1 MKFSSRLIGF
11 AAIFAV
17 IAMGYYIV
25 YGMVTRHVQVPEYQT
40 KIHVLEQKLILCES
54 EVEAL
59 NMRVRW
65 SNFLKIMLDKDQQVK
80 FDNLE
85 EYLET
90 NGTIG
95 GCNE

>member
-1 MKFSSRLIGF
+1 MNFKNRLIGF
-11 AAIFAV
+11 AVIFAI

-25 YGMVTRHVQVPEYQT
+25 YGMVTRHVHVPEYLA
-40 KIHVLEQKLILCES
+40 KIFVLEQKLILHES
-54 EVEAL
+54 EIKDMK
-59 NMRVRW
+59 MRVRW
-65 SNFLKIMLDKDQQVK
+65 NNFLKIMLDKDQQVK